1 MLEGFSDFGVFGLSQ
16 RYGRVCQG
24 QARPGPGVLSNS
36 LVQVQVQ
43 VHGKAEQSK
52 QARPG
57 AGCISGAQQ
66 VWIQPSCLQPCVLR
80 CAASLLVRTNRAS
93 DEIGWMGGWMDG
105 EMDGCLLGCGRASGT
120 LQQSTRWRPRRRH
133 G

>member
-1 MLEGFSDFGVFGLSQ
+1 VRLFEWLLVVLEGFSDFGVFGLSQ

-24 QARPGPGVLSNS
+24 QARPGPGVLSSS
-36 LVQVQVQ
+36 LVQVQ

-52 QARPG
+52 QAGPG

-80 CAASLLVRTNRAS
+80 CVVVGAHKPSER
-93 DEIGWMGGWMDG
+93 
-105 EMDGCLLGCGRASGT
+105 
-120 LQQSTRWRPRRRH
+120 
-133 G
+133 